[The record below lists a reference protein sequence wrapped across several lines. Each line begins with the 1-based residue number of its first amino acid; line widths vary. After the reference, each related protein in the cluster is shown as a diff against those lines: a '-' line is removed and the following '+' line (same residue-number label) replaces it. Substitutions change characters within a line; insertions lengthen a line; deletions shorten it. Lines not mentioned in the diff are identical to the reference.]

1 MNDLIRQECWEKA
14 IHCLATSYVFQ
25 QKAINY
31 EKRLRVNTILGII
44 IPLAIG
50 AIATTYGTNSEY
62 LKISLLI
69 SSPFLVIQAIFSG
82 ISLINKWDHNLS
94 YSLESQT
101 ANRILADKFKNLAKY
116 PPIDEL
122 ELKQK
127 FDIFITEDNERTKQD
142 EKIEFS
148 TKENRKGMRYA
159 LMILRIDCTICN
171 TIPQN
176 MEPNQCTNC
185 GKF

>member
-1 MNDLIRQECWEKA
+1 MSDQIRQECWEKA
-14 IHCLATSYVFQ
+14 THCLATSYVFQ

-31 EKRLRVNTILGII
+31 EKNLRINSMFGII

-50 AIATTYGTNSEY
+50 AIATTYGNNSNY
-62 LKISLLI
+62 LKTALFI
-69 SSPFLVIQAIFSG
+69 SSPFLVIQAILSG

-116 PPIDEL
+116 PPSDEL

-127 FDIFITEDNERTKQD
+127 FDILTTEDNERTKQD
-142 EKIEFS
+142 EKIKFS
-148 TKENRKGMRYA
+148 IRENRKGLRYA
-159 LMILRIDCTICN
+159 LMILRINCTICN
-171 TIPQN
+171 STPQN
-176 MEPNQCTNC
+176 MEPTQCTNC